1 MSRILGLCAALLV
14 FAIAAHAEVKQLPA
28 GAFSFEQKVRLPGP
42 PDVIFGAI
50 TGDIGGWWDHSFAE
64 RPKKF
69 YLEPKVGGCFC
80 EYFDDAGN
88 GVRHAVVTYV
98 DRPKML
104 RFEGPLGLAGNAIA
118 MVCTYTFEPLG
129 TDSTTLTLQV
139 QAAGHVEP
147 QWPDVVAKVW
157 NHFLVERFKPYVE
170 AEKHKAKP

>member
-1 MSRILGLCAALLV
+1 MSRVLGLCAVLLL
-14 FAIAAHAEVKQLPA
+14 ASAAVGAEVKQLPA
-28 GAFSFEQKVRLPGP
+28 GAFSFEQTVRLPGT

-64 RPKKF
+64 HPKKF

-98 DRPKML
+98 DRPKIL
-104 RFEGPLGLAGNAIA
+104 RFEGPLGLAGNAIQ
-118 MVCTYTFEPLG
+118 MVCTYSFEPLG
-129 TDSTTLTLQV
+129 SDSTTLKLQV

-147 QWPDVVAKVW
+147 QWPDVVVKVW

-170 AEKHKAKP
+170 AGKHKAKP